1 MAPRWLRTSLWAVA
15 LSLSTITPSATSAQE
30 LPPAVAA
37 VIDYQRILRDAK
49 AAQSIRAQIE
59 GRRKRYQ
66 DQIAKE
72 EQRLHEADKELGR
85 QRSVLSA
92 EAFASK
98 REEFESDVAD
108 VQRMV
113 QDRRRQLDD
122 VSAEAFAIVRD
133 NLIEVVGTLSDSR
146 GFNLVLPS
154 SEVLLF
160 SPQVDLTE
168 EVLQLLDE
176 RLPDLRVP
184 ETSAN

>member
-1 MAPRWLRTSLWAVA
+1 MAPRWFYAGLVAAA
-15 LSLSTITPSATSAQE
+15 LSIIPPLPASTQT

-49 AAQSIRAQIE
+49 AARSIRAQIE
-59 GRRKRYQ
+59 TRRKRYQ

-92 EAFASK
+92 EAFAAK
-98 REEFESDVAD
+98 REQFEGDVAA

-113 QDRRRQLDD
+113 QERRRQLDD
-122 VSAEAFAIVRD
+122 VSSEAFAEVRD
-133 NLIEVVGTLSDSR
+133 SLIEVVGTLADSR

-168 EVLQLLDE
+168 EVLRLLDE